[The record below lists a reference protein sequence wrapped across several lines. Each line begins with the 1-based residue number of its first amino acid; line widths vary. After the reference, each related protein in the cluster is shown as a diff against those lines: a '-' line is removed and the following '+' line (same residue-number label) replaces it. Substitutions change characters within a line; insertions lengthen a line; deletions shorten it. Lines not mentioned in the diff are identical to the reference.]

1 MAAIEIW
8 QDSKRKSRCR
18 SCSGA
23 VEWAVSAKTGSS
35 MPFDGEIVAV
45 QTQGSMLT
53 DRVREVVDTSV
64 SPVHKCPPKP
74 R

>member
-1 MAAIEIW
+1 MAVIEIW

-18 SCSGA
+18 SCSA
-23 VEWAVSAKTGSS
+23 PVEWAVSAKTGRS

-53 DRVREVVDTSV
+53 DRVREVVDTSI
-64 SPVHKCPPKP
+64 SPVHECRPK